1 MSRYDDV
8 GGADEPAS
16 TRGPRGN
23 SRRHLRRRIAAWVSV
38 GLTFVLVAAALG
50 AYVEY
55 RNVVDSIHHVAI
67 TDLGPRPPKYT
78 NALNILLI
86 GSDSRAGANKKFGAS
101 LADGGQR
108 SDTVILL
115 HLSPGR
121 HRATVIS
128 FPRDSVVPTLACAAH
143 GTGTPGQLADPTA
156 LERINATFANGGPSC
171 LFKTVEQETGIR
183 IDHFLELN
191 FTGFEHVVN
200 DIGGVSIC
208 LPFAVN
214 NPQSGLVLNKGEHH
228 VGGKLAL

>member
-55 RNVVDSIHHVAI
+55 RNVVDSIHRVKI

-86 GSDSRAGANKKFGAS
+86 GSDSRQGANKRFGAS

-115 HLSPGR
+115 HISPGR
-121 HRATVIS
+121 HRATVLS
-128 FPRDSVVPTLACAAH
+128 FPRDSMMPTYACAAH
-143 GTGTPGQLADPTA
+143 GKGSPGQIEDLASF
-156 LERINATFANGGPSC
+156 ERINATFANG
-171 LFKTVEQETGIR
+171 
-183 IDHFLELN
+183 
-191 FTGFEHVVN
+191 
-200 DIGGVSIC
+200 
-208 LPFAVN
+208 
-214 NPQSGLVLNKGEHH
+214 
-228 VGGKLAL
+228 